1 MRKVILI
8 MFTVLLFAL
17 LAGCG
22 VSEPELKDIDGD
34 WVGNLGIDGS
44 GNEIEISASN
54 HYDLWIDQNINSLT
68 ASLTLPSEFDIDSP
82 IALSGTV
89 YGNEVTLNGSY
100 NDSEVSVDGIVDEEN
115 SLQIAI
121 EGIGSEIYH
130 VLLFKKEPT
139 QLTALLND
147 YKLEKKLGLSGNGRS
162 VILVHGLNSDAGTW
176 HGMLNY
182 LDDQGIWETNN
193 VWVFQY
199 QWENHI
205 ADNGTI
211 MKSMIDEKQSDG
223 YITADP
229 IIIAHS
235 MGGLVVRSYISQGG
249 DFLELMTLATPHLGS
264 GLARLAWIFD
274 WANLTGVTDLAP
286 GSDFL
291 DDLNSDT
298 YEQSQRSKYT
308 VITGKVG
315 KKWVCDWEPLGVC
328 MWGHYDWYGDYPAE
342 IKLGYW
348 ALSSPNDGMVPQ
360 FSASFYVDD
369 GNVIHYECGIAI
381 TFEWLDHMS
390 LTSNDRICEWVTGFI
405 QGL

>member
-17 LAGCG
+17 LTGCG
-22 VSEPELKDIDGD
+22 VSEPELKDVGGD

-44 GNEIEISASN
+44 GNEIEILASN
-54 HYDLWIDQNINSLT
+54 HYDLWIDQNTNFLT
-68 ASLTLPSEFDIDSP
+68 ASLTLPSEFGVDSP

-89 YGNEVTLNGSY
+89 YGNEVTLNGGY

-121 EGIGSEIYH
+121 KGIGSEIYH
-130 VLLFKKEPT
+130 ILLFKKEPA
-139 QLTALLND
+139 QLEAVFNE
-147 YKLEKKLGLSGNGRS
+147 YKLEKKLGTSGNGRS

-176 HGMLNY
+176 HSMLNY
-182 LDDQGIWETNN
+182 LGDQGIWETNN

-199 QWENHI
+199 IWELKI
-205 ADNGTI
+205 ADNGAI
-211 MKSMIDEKQSDG
+211 MKLIIDEKQSNGD
-223 YITADP
+223 ITADP

-235 MGGLVVRSYISQGG
+235 MGGLVARSYIAQGG
-249 DFLELMTLATPHLGS
+249 DFLKLMTIATPHLGT

-274 WANLTGVTDLAP
+274 WANVTGVTDLAP

-291 DDLNSDT
+291 DDLNSDS
-298 YEQSQRSKYT
+298 YEQSQRSKYAF
-308 VITGKVG
+308 VAGRVSLD
-315 KKWVCDWEPLGVC
+315 WVCDWEPLDVC
-328 MWGHYDWYGDYPAE
+328 MWGHYEWHGDYPAE
-342 IKLGYW
+342 IKLGYF

-360 FSASFYVDD
+360 SSASFDMYSYLVTF
-369 GNVIHYECGIAI
+369 VGI
-381 TFEWLDHMS
+381 DHMS
-390 LTSNDRICEWVTGFI
+390 LTSNDRVCEWVTGFI